1 MFHFGIQI
9 QTLEA
14 EGPSQF
20 TVLCV
25 LSLWHMNM
33 MNILKMA
40 ANPA

>member
-1 MFHFGIQI
+1 MVFHSGAQI

-14 EGPSQF
+14 EGPSQL

-33 MNILKMA
+33 MNS
-40 ANPA
+40 